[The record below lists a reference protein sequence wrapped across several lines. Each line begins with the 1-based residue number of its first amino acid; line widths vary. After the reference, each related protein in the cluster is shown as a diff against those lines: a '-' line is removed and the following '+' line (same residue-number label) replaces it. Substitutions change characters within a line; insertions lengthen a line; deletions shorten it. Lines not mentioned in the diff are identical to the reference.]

1 MELLGEILHFSKSG
15 RLIVK
20 IDKYKP
26 FIKPGVNISDDQ
38 EKYIGKI
45 SELLGPVNS
54 PYASIIPHIQKRN
67 KLTGTKVYIYE
78 NSKKSYRLKSYNSK
92 TKIKRNKK

>member
-15 RLIVK
+15 RLIIK

-26 FIKPGVNISDDQ
+26 FIKPGMNISDDQ

-78 NSKKSYRLKSYNSK
+78 NQRK
-92 TKIKRNKK
+92 TIDQNHITPKQK